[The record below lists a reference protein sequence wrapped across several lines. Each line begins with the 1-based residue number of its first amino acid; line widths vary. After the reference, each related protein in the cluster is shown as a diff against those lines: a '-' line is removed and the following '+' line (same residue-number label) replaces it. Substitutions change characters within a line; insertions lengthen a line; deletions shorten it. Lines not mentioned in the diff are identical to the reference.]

1 MSKRSEGDTVRC
13 KRTLKVAGRLF
24 RYRQWD
30 SWMRRL
36 FIVVLMCGACA
47 LAFAQTTPPL
57 WQPGTIT
64 AVAPH
69 SYRPGEQTSNTVQYD
84 VSIEVG
90 NTVYVVL
97 YEPPVGSNTVEYR
110 VGFNLLVLL
119 GTDVLTF
126 NQPGQLSGKAKE
138 VPILSKE
145 VLPAQDGLDLDRLPG
160 QYFSLKLQHLSET
173 LNLSEEQRNKIKPI
187 VEQEG
192 AEMGQ
197 FWANPVLSFDDKVK
211 GWEKVVRSSDKKL
224 KPFLS
229 TDQVR
234 KFQEMRKEQKKKL
247 EQIKVE
253 QKQKQTR

>member
-1 MSKRSEGDTVRC
+1 
-13 KRTLKVAGRLF
+13 
-24 RYRQWD
+24 
-30 SWMRRL
+30 
-36 FIVVLMCGACA
+36 MCGACA

-211 GWEKVVRSSDKKL
+211 GWGKGCTILRQKAQAVSFYGSGTEVSRNAQGTKKEARTNQSGTKAKTNRIKAILHRSIGVRER
-224 KPFLS
+224 
-229 TDQVR
+229 Q
-234 KFQEMRKEQKKKL
+234 
-247 EQIKVE
+247 
-253 QKQKQTR
+253 

>member
-13 KRTLKVAGRLF
+13 KRTLKVAGYLF

-69 SYRPGEQTSNTVQYD
+69 SHRLGEQTSNTVQYD

-97 YEPPVGSNTVEYR
+97 YDPPVGSNTVEYR

-211 GWEKVVRSSDKKL
+211 GWEKVVRSSA
-224 KPFLS
+224 
-229 TDQVR
+229 
-234 KFQEMRKEQKKKL
+234 
-247 EQIKVE
+247 
-253 QKQKQTR
+253 

>member
-1 MSKRSEGDTVRC
+1 
-13 KRTLKVAGRLF
+13 
-24 RYRQWD
+24 
-30 SWMRRL
+30 MRRII
-36 FIVVLMCGACA
+36 IVVLMCGARA
-47 LAFAQTTPPL
+47 LAFAQTSSSS

-64 AVAPH
+64 AVATH
-69 SYRPGEQTSNTVQYD
+69 SYRPGEHASNTVQYD

-97 YEPPVGSNTVEYR
+97 YDPPVGSSTVEYR
-110 VGFNLLVLL
+110 IGFNLLVLL

-138 VPILSKE
+138 VPILRKE
-145 VLPAQDGLDLDRLPG
+145 VLPAQNGADLVRLPG

-173 LNLSEEQRNKIKPI
+173 LKLSEEQRNKIKPI
-187 VEQEG
+187 VEHES

-224 KPFLS
+224 KPLLS

-234 KFQEMRKEQKKKL
+234 KLQEMRKEQKVKL
-247 EQIKVE
+247 EKIKVE
-253 QKQKQTR
+253 QKQKQTG